1 MGSELIILKG
11 HKYGWARHLRLVL
24 SVNQKSVDL
33 HRVSFLFEPPG
44 VKMFQPPE
52 SSSLRMF
59 EGDFNPSNSELHCTK
74 KRPSRTGENGGG
86 GQFDKN

>member
-44 VKMFQPPE
+44 VKMFQPA
-52 SSSLRMF
+52 LMF
-59 EGDFNPSNSELHCTK
+59 EGDFNPSPTSELYTTK
-74 KRPSRTGENGGG
+74 KRPSS
-86 GQFDKN
+86 